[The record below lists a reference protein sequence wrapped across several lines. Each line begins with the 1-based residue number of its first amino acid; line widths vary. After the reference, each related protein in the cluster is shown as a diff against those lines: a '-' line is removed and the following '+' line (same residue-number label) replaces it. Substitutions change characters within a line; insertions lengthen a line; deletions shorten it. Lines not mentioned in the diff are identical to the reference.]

1 MEKGF
6 SRRDF
11 LKFGAAGAA
20 GAAAISLAGCSP
32 ATSGEG
38 AGTQA
43 AEGVINSS
51 EAVIK
56 LTDAMPKWSFMVA
69 PEPISDDKITET
81 IENDIIVV
89 GAGMAGLTTAVAA
102 AEKGAN
108 VTLFSASS
116 APISRGGSNYAR
128 NSKVMEELGVE
139 PFDPSPFYYHEYRA
153 ASDNVDQRKWMKGF
167 NHSEEA
173 MNWMIDI
180 AREAGLEV
188 ILERDNTFDLGPNYA
203 HAFSTLGD
211 SAMVSTGQQG
221 AVEALEMKAKEYG
234 VQLIY
239 DTKAEQLIREDGGR
253 VTGVVA
259 SKTSDGSYVKFV
271 AKKAVVLATGD
282 YSRDKEMLACY
293 CPEALKFVGFEQ
305 EEIDYNTSFVMGGIY
320 GGDGQK
326 MGLWAGAAWQRA
338 TAAPMYQG
346 GWGGSHEPLAF
357 HMGLNVN
364 ANTER
369 YQREDMSA
377 PYSAHQLLSQPG
389 NIAYGIWTS
398 NYPQEIIDRGH
409 EWYSFGSD
417 YTLPPKTAEE
427 LIAMWDAGVE
437 DGSYFKAD
445 TLDDLAQQLELDAT
459 KLKEI
464 VARYNELCEKGVDED
479 FYKNPDFLVK
489 IEEEGPYYAAVNTCT
504 FMTIMGGLRTSV
516 DMEVCDENDQPIPG
530 LFNVGCMIGD
540 MYANQYNFAI
550 PGNSYGLN
558 CLTFG
563 YLLGHNLAEGKF
575 D

>member
-1 MEKGF
+1 
-6 SRRDF
+6 
-11 LKFGAAGAA
+11 
-20 GAAAISLAGCSP
+20 
-32 ATSGEG
+32 
-38 AGTQA
+38 
-43 AEGVINSS
+43 
-51 EAVIK
+51 
-56 LTDAMPKWSFMVA
+56 MP
-69 PEPISDDKITET
+69 PEPIPDDKITET

-102 AEKGAN
+102 AEKGAI

-234 VQLIY
+234 VQLVY
-239 DTKAEQLIREDGGR
+239 DTKAEQLIREDGG
-253 VTGVVA
+253 
-259 SKTSDGSYVKFV
+259 
-271 AKKAVVLATGD
+271 
-282 YSRDKEMLACY
+282 
-293 CPEALKFVGFEQ
+293 
-305 EEIDYNTSFVMGGIY
+305 VMGGIY

-427 LIAMWDAGVE
+427 LIAMWNAGAE

-445 TLDDLAQQLELDAT
+445 TLDDLAQQLELDAA
-459 KLKEI
+459 KLKKV

-489 IEEEGPYYAAVNTCT
+489 IEEEGPYYAAANTCT

-530 LFNVGCMIGD
+530 LFNVGCMVGD

-563 YLLGHNLAEGKF
+563 YLLGHDLAEGKF